1 MTVINCFS
9 LPHCPHLLGQVAEA
23 QLLHLAA
30 VTETHLARY
39 HGAVSQ
45 AQTALLLQDGLD
57 PQLLGCTPEEL
68 QAVLEQELQ
77 AEEWEPRSLMMQPCI
92 CVYFHFIS
100 NPNTG
105 PWFSLLHIFHF

>member
-1 MTVINCFS
+1 M
-9 LPHCPHLLGQVAEA
+9 LGQVAEA

-30 VTETHLARY
+30 VTETHLSRY

-68 QAVLEQELQ
+68 QAVLEAELQ
-77 AEEWEPRSLMMQPCI
+77 AEEWVSRYLMMQPCI
-92 CVYFHFIS
+92 
-100 NPNTG
+100 
-105 PWFSLLHIFHF
+105 HIFLSFQTQILGYLYYAYPPR